1 MAASKNGTFLF
12 DRNYMDYHSDR
23 FDDHSLMVFLN
34 RRLFAL
40 LPGNRCGDTFISHQG
55 LTYGGFVI
63 DGRATA
69 VTVGEAFACIN
80 DYLRSEGFRKV
91 VYKPV
96 PHIYHRYPADEDL
109 YALFVTCRARLVER
123 DASST
128 LLLSRRPKFAES
140 RLSGVRKA
148 RRYGVTVGESTD
160 VEVFWHILT
169 ASLHDRYGAKP
180 VHTVDEMRLLK
191 ERFPEQ
197 IRLYMAFLDDKPVGG
212 TVLYLT
218 PTVAHTQ
225 YISAS
230 EEGRQTGALDLLFHH
245 LLIEADLP
253 QPWFDFGTSAV
264 GDTCLLNTQL
274 IFQKLGFGARC
285 VCYDRYEYDV

>member
-212 TVLYLT
+212 FGQQMA
-218 PTVAHTQ
+218 VAEAAADAQ
-225 YISAS
+225 GGQIAVDGPLRLLLDRRVRRP
-230 EEGRQTGALDLLFHH
+230 GRQRGRIDGGR
-245 LLIEADLP
+245 P
-253 QPWFDFGTSAV
+253 VWQR
-264 GDTCLLNTQL
+264 Q
-274 IFQKLGFGARC
+274 
-285 VCYDRYEYDV
+285 

>member
-1 MAASKNGTFLF
+1 MTILQETVCISLIISISVNNSV
-12 DRNYMDYHSDR
+12 RN
-23 FDDHSLMVFLN
+23 
-34 RRLFAL
+34 
-40 LPGNRCGDTFISHQG
+40 
-55 LTYGGFVI
+55 
-63 DGRATA
+63 
-69 VTVGEAFACIN
+69 
-80 DYLRSEGFRKV
+80 
-91 VYKPV
+91 
-96 PHIYHRYPADEDL
+96 
-109 YALFVTCRARLVER
+109 
-123 DASST
+123 
-128 LLLSRRPKFAES
+128 
-140 RLSGVRKA
+140 
-148 RRYGVTVGESTD
+148 
-160 VEVFWHILT
+160 
-169 ASLHDRYGAKP
+169 
-180 VHTVDEMRLLK
+180 
-191 ERFPEQ
+191 
-197 IRLYMAFLDDKPVGG
+197 DKPVGG